1 MVTVPLLVPSIAILS
16 TEVIPDKNVVDLSTE
31 KLFDVN

>member
-16 TEVIPDKNVVDLSTE
+16 TEVILDKNVVDLSTE